1 MRCGVL
7 LLLLARDLAVSA
19 EESCGGELAEAVS
32 DHVFGH
38 EDVDEGLAVMDGEG
52 LSDEFGKD
60 GGASAPGLDGVLL
73 AALCCRLRLLQEGV
87 VNKRS
92 FLDTS
97 GHLLLPPGDDEV
109 AGLLLWIACLEAL

>member
-60 GGASAPGLDGVLL
+60 GGASAPGLDGCLL
-73 AALCCRLRLLQEGV
+73 Y
-87 VNKRS
+87 
-92 FLDTS
+92 TS
-97 GHLLLPPGDDEV
+97 PSPRD
-109 AGLLLWIACLEAL
+109 